1 MRATSSVLR
10 IDPDDELPAILE
22 RLPARTPCV
31 LVLPPHA
38 RALTSVVGA
47 KLLSRRARALDS
59 SIAVVTDDHAMT
71 AHARAAGVPVAQTV
85 EEAQGLLGAVPAGT
99 ARDAARADR
108 DFRRG
113 NGARSVHQAEPDA
126 AHDHAGPAAG
136 AAHSV
141 PRQARDISRAAE
153 WPDLAHDGH
162 PPVVDAGLDTDLEAI
177 PVLGPDAP
185 TTRIRGHSSGTDA
198 ARRRSSVFSDT
209 AARAR
214 AHSAG
219 MGRHWARLIGR
230 AAPVI
235 LPLLLFGGL
244 AIYVLNG
251 LLNPTATLTLHPR
264 EDIITV
270 DTTVR
275 AVLNLPFAQRGP
287 LRLAMATISQSE
299 EHTVPVPVRGMKIL
313 PGRVAAGHL
322 LLANL
327 TTRPLFVPAGTTF
340 TTARNRA
347 SFVSTASITLP
358 AASETFSAARYGTGV
373 VPIQA
378 ALGGTS
384 GNVPA
389 RAIVDVPAA
398 FSGALKVQNPAPTR
412 GGTDRQEPVVTPH
425 DLAAAAARLF
435 GALEQQARYHIA
447 RRRNWDVEQHTVSV
461 ARSPVVLQLAP
472 DRRSAALSLSVV
484 VHAVYV
490 HKHDLGAAAMAAL
503 QQALTA
509 HPGARLIRPRVT
521 WVATWRPPNTIA
533 LAVRGRIVPPLDVA
547 GLRRSI
553 HGRSRAVAAASLQRQ
568 TGVASFDLALSPP
581 WVAHMPA
588 DVRRIQVIVGRP
600 Q

>member
-22 RLPARTPCV
+22 RLPTRTPCI

-59 SIAVVTDDHAMT
+59 AIAVVTDDHAMM

-85 EEAQGLLGAVPAGT
+85 AEAQDLLGAAPAG
-99 ARDAARADR
+99 AGREAARADR
-108 DFRRG
+108 ASRRG
-113 NGARSVHQAEPDA
+113 KGARSVHPAEPDA
-126 AHDHAGPAAG
+126 AHDEAGPAAG
-136 AAHSV
+136 AAHGV
-141 PRQARDISRAAE
+141 PRQPWDIDRMTERSDR
-153 WPDLAHDGH
+153 AHDGH
-162 PPVVDAGLDTDLEAI
+162 PSVVDTGPDIDLEAI
-177 PVLGPDAP
+177 PALGPDAP
-185 TTRIRGHSSGTDA
+185 TTRIRGHSGGTDA
-198 ARRRSSVFSDT
+198 AGRRSSVFSDT

-219 MGRHWARLIGR
+219 MGRQWAHLIGR

-235 LPLLLFGGL
+235 LPLLLLGGL

-264 EDIITV
+264 ADIITA

-275 AVLNLPFAQRGP
+275 AVLNLPVAQRGP
-287 LRLAMATISQSE
+287 QRLAMATISQSE

-313 PGRVAAGHL
+313 PGRVATGHL
-322 LLANL
+322 SLANL
-327 TTRPLFVPAGTTF
+327 TTRPLVVPAGTTF

-347 SFVSTASITLP
+347 NFVSTAGITLP
-358 AASETFSAARYGTGV
+358 AATETFSAARYGTGV

-378 ALGGTS
+378 ARGGTS

-389 RAIVDVPAA
+389 RAIVNVPAA
-398 FSGALKVQNPAPTR
+398 FTGALKVQNPAPTR
-412 GGTDRQEPVVTPH
+412 GGTDRHERVVTSH
-425 DLAAAAARLF
+425 DLAAAATRLF
-435 GALEQQARYHIA
+435 GALEQQARRDIA
-447 RRRNWDVEQHTVSV
+447 HRRNWDVEQHTVSV
-461 ARSPVVLQLAP
+461 ARSPVVPRLAP
-472 DRRSAALSLSVV
+472 DRRSATLTLSVV

-490 HKHDLGAAAMAAL
+490 HTHDLRAAAMAAL
-503 QQALTA
+503 QQALAA
-509 HPGARLIRPRVT
+509 HPGARLIRPSVT
-521 WVATWRPPNTIA
+521 WAATWRPPNTIA

-547 GLRRSI
+547 GLLRSI
-553 HGRSRAVAAASLQRQ
+553 RGRSRDVAAASLRRQ
-568 TGVASFDLALSPP
+568 TDVASFDLALSPP
-581 WVAHMPA
+581 WGAHVPT
-588 DVRRIQVIVGRP
+588 DVRRIQVIVGGP

>member
-59 SIAVVTDDHAMT
+59 AIAVVTDDHAMM
-71 AHARAAGVPVAQTV
+71 AHARAAGVPIAQTV
-85 EEAQGLLGAVPAGT
+85 EEAQGLLGTAPAGAT
-99 ARDAARADR
+99 RDAAQVDRA
-108 DFRRG
+108 FRRG
-113 NGARSVHQAEPDA
+113 KGARSVHPAEPDA
-126 AHDHAGPAAG
+126 AHDAAGPAAG
-136 AAHSV
+136 AAHGV
-141 PRQARDISRAAE
+141 LRPPWDIGRVTE
-153 WPDLAHDGH
+153 RPDLAHDGH
-162 PPVVDAGLDTDLEAI
+162 PSVVDTGPDTDLEAI
-177 PVLGPDAP
+177 PALGPDVLP
-185 TTRIRGHSSGTDA
+185 TRIRGHSGGTDA

-219 MGRHWARLIGR
+219 MGRQWARLIR
-230 AAPVI
+230 QAAPVI
-235 LPLLLFGGL
+235 LPLLLLGGL

-264 EDIITV
+264 AGIITA

-287 LRLAMATISQSE
+287 QRLAMATISQSE

-313 PGRVAAGHL
+313 PGHVATGHL
-322 LLANL
+322 SLANL
-327 TTRPLFVPAGTTF
+327 TTGPLIVPAGTTF
-340 TTARNRA
+340 TTARTRA

-358 AASETFSAARYGTGV
+358 AATETFSAARYGTGV

-378 ALGGTS
+378 ARGGAS

-389 RAIVDVPAA
+389 RAIVNVPAA
-398 FSGALKVQNPAPTR
+398 FTRALKVQNPAPTR
-412 GGTDRQEPVVTPH
+412 GGTDRHERVVTSH
-425 DLAAAAARLF
+425 DLAAAATRLF
-435 GALEQQARYHIA
+435 GALEQQARRDIA
-447 RRRNWDVEQHTVSV
+447 RRHNWDVEQHTVFV
-461 ARSPVVLQLAP
+461 ARSPVVPRLAP
-472 DRRSAALSLSVV
+472 DRRSATLTLSVV

-490 HKHDLGAAAMAAL
+490 HTHELRAAAMAAL
-503 QQALTA
+503 QQALAA
-509 HPGARLIRPRVT
+509 HSGARLIRPSVT

-533 LAVRGRIVPPLDVA
+533 LAVRGRIVPPLDEA
-547 GLRRSI
+547 GLLRSI
-553 HGRSRAVAAASLQRQ
+553 RGRSRDVAAASLQRQ
-568 TGVASFDLALSPP
+568 RDVASFDLTLSPP
-581 WVAHMPA
+581 WGAQVPT
-588 DVRRIQVIVGRP
+588 DVRRLQVIVGGP